1 MNERPCK
8 FFPKFLQICTASQIP
23 LVILSYFVKLPASN
37 AYYLPFHMPGS
48 DQEGATYFGEL
59 EEAFMHQVA
68 SLRRTQAATTSTA
81 HHGDATRKQLP
92 GSLSLSLSLSLSTL
106 SLSGYDQDQKTHKLF
121 SLSRWPRLKAHKLM
135 SHFCNGL
142 GHCSQKQP
150 CRSSRRAVVQLCYGV
165 CDSDNLVIPL
175 SLSLSLSCSKL
186 NPMGHGHGSTPVP
199 HYQLSGSLQT
209 TVYTLQ
215 AHKFKEN
222 NLHSLSLP
230 QWPPTSPASLVIPM
244 LSISFSFISARV
256 LQIHVLISFLP
267 YDIFLQ
273 PFPLQQL
280 QRLQLGHL
288 LHWTSSQ
295 LGL

>member
-1 MNERPCK
+1 MQE
-8 FFPKFLQICTASQIP
+8 Q
-23 LVILSYFVKLPASN
+23 
-37 AYYLPFHMPGS
+37 
-48 DQEGATYFGEL
+48 QEG
-59 EEAFMHQVA
+59 
-68 SLRRTQAATTSTA
+68 
-81 HHGDATRKQLP
+81 
-92 GSLSLSLSLSLSTL
+92 
-106 SLSGYDQDQKTHKLF
+106 
-121 SLSRWPRLKAHKLM
+121 
-135 SHFCNGL
+135 
-142 GHCSQKQP
+142 
-150 CRSSRRAVVQLCYGV
+150 QLCSCAMV

-175 SLSLSLSCSKL
+175 SLSRVQQVE
-186 NPMGHGHGSTPVP
+186 PHGSTPVP

-273 PFPLQQL
+273 PFPL
-280 QRLQLGHL
+280 LQLGHL
-288 LHWTSSQ
+288 LHWTFSQ